1 MNVKQDQPSQRPVSV
16 LISILNW
23 NTAAVTLKCVASII
37 AMLRTTTARV
47 EILVIDNNS
56 AKTDLAMLRAGLAST
71 SARLRCEPDNLGF
84 TGGHNIAID
93 LAIQECFDFIW
104 LVNSDTL
111 VERNT
116 LPALLATMEAD
127 QRCGIVSPVIMKM
140 HDPDKLDFC
149 GGFHD
154 WKTRLSTFPESVE
167 AYETLRR
174 QQPQNL
180 WVLGTAALYR
190 IDALKQTG
198 PLDNRLFAYYDD
210 DDICARMSAAGWMC
224 RIDFAATI
232 RHVAIDRVE
241 DRKPYFF
248 YLMQRN
254 HLIFWHANTPKPYRR
269 LLLPKLL
276 NQAFFEVNRLY
287 LQGKT
292 ARADARMLAIGDFL
306 CHRYGAP
313 MLDRPVPLWMKALGR
328 LARLQQTRA
337 LANVSRTAEPVSP
350 R

>member
-1 MNVKQDQPSQRPVSV
+1 M
-16 LISILNW
+16 
-23 NTAAVTLKCVASII
+23 TA
-37 AMLRTTTARV
+37 
-47 EILVIDNNS
+47 
-56 AKTDLAMLRAGLAST
+56 
-71 SARLRCEPDNLGF
+71 ARLRCEPDNLGF

-93 LAIQECFDFIW
+93 IAMKEGFDFIW

-111 VERNT
+111 VEPGT
-116 LPALLATMEAD
+116 LPALLATTGAD
-127 QRCGIVSPVIMKM
+127 ANCGVVSPVIMKM
-140 HDPDKLDFC
+140 HDPYQLDFC

-154 WKTRLSTFPESVE
+154 WQTRLSVFPESAE
-167 AYETLRR
+167 AYEQLRW

-190 IDALKQTG
+190 MEALKQTG

-210 DDICARMSAAGWMC
+210 DDICARLAAAGWMC
-224 RIDFAATI
+224 RIDFSATI

-254 HLIFWHANTPKPYRR
+254 HLIFWHSNTPKPYRR

-287 LQGKT
+287 LQGKK
-292 ARADARMLAIGDFL
+292 ARADACMLAIGDFL
-306 CHRYGAP
+306 RHRHGAP
-313 MLDRPVPLWMKALGR
+313 VLNRPVPLWMKALGG
-328 LARLQQTRA
+328 LTRLQQTKA
-337 LANVSRTAEPVSP
+337 LAKVSLPA
-350 R
+350 